1 MWPATIFANKRRDK
15 LAKRTKYDINSTD
28 IRNGAKIKGTFD
40 GKKLE
45 KNFRPWKYKP
55 TKNML
60 NQDIL
65 DKNNVTLKLLVSGK
79 KLGTS
84 PSKLPN
90 RIK

>member
-15 LAKRTKYDINSTD
+15 LAKRTIYERNSTD
-28 IRNGAKIKGTFD
+28 IKKGASIKGTFD

-45 KNFRPWKYKP
+45 KNLIPWKCKP

-60 NQDIL
+60 SHEIL
-65 DKNNVTLKLLVSGK
+65 DKNNVTLKWLVIGK
-79 KLGTS
+79 KLGTK

-90 RIK
+90 KIK